1 MKSNLDMM
9 MKTEEDDEDCSFNIV
24 QQLIDKNNQLT
35 SQITTK
41 KLRIDLNQEK
51 MAYQDSIIEKQTT

>member
-9 MKTEEDDEDCSFNIV
+9 MKTEQDDEDCSFNIV
-24 QQLIDKNNQLT
+24 QQLIDKNNELT

-41 KLRIDLNQEK
+41 KLQIDLNQEK
-51 MAYQDSIIEKQTT
+51 MAYQESIIEKQTT